1 MLCDMQQDQRVYYM
15 VQAKEHC
22 LKGFRNEEEKYL
34 LIYYSRMHS
43 MMHLNTYASFNG
55 GFDLQ
60 E

>member
-1 MLCDMQQDQRVYYM
+1 MQQDQRVYYM

-22 LKGFRNEEEKYL
+22 LKGFRIEEEKYV